1 MNETAQQNLSTT
13 NTNIYDTQIL
23 VDNNNHTVDTN
34 DTIDKIVPQP
44 QQNAQSKKPI
54 LQVKNLRKYF
64 VLKTSLLGKPL
75 TRLKAVDDVSF
86 FLNQG
91 ETLGIVGESGCG
103 KTTMGR
109 SILRVHPIDGG
120 TIEFDG
126 QDLAKLS
133 KSEMRKLRTKLQ
145 IIFQDPY
152 SSLPPRMSVGEIIS
166 EAVKVHKIVP
176 RNKVKE
182 HVLDIMAKCGLQQH
196 YYNRYPHEFSG
207 GQRQRI
213 CIARTLAVQPKL
225 VVCDEPVSALDVSI
239 QAQIINLLQDLKR
252 EFGLSY
258 VFISHDLS
266 VISHISDRI
275 CVMYLGSVMELGTR
289 ENIFE
294 HTAHPYTKIL
304 LSAVPI
310 ADPRLT
316 KERIIPKGD
325 IPSPVNPPKGCKFCT
340 RCPHAKSICV
350 DSRPV
355 LREITP
361 NHFSACHFAEVIT
374 NDTKNSKQIESS
386 TTANNTQP
394 I

>member
-1 MNETAQQNLSTT
+1 MSKTLLEVKDLKKYFTVKT
-13 NTNIYDTQIL
+13 NFIG
-23 VDNNNHTVDTN
+23 
-34 DTIDKIVPQP
+34 
-44 QQNAQSKKPI
+44 KPI
-54 LQVKNLRKYF
+54 LE
-64 VLKTSLLGKPL
+64 
-75 TRLKAVDDVSF
+75 LKAVDNVSF
-86 FLNQG
+86 SLNEG

-109 SILRVHPIDGG
+109 SILKLHPNNGG
-120 TIEFDG
+120 SVIFDG
-126 QDLAKLS
+126 QDIDKLS
-133 KSEMRKLRTKLQ
+133 KSEMQKLRTKMQ

-152 SSLPPRMSVGEIIS
+152 SSLPPRMSVGNIIA

-176 RNKVKE
+176 PDQVKN
-182 HVLDIMAKCGLQQH
+182 HVLDIMTKCGLQSH

-213 CIARTLAVQPKL
+213 CIARALAVRPKL

-252 EFGLSY
+252 EFALSY

-289 ENIFE
+289 DSIFE
-294 HTAHPYTKIL
+294 RTTHPYTKVL

-310 ADPRLT
+310 ADPRLS
-316 KERIIPKGD
+316 KERIIPVGD

-350 DSRPV
+350 DSRPM
-355 LREITP
+355 LREINP
-361 NHFSACHFAEVIT
+361 EHFAACHFAEEIGKAKV
-374 NDTKNSKQIESS
+374 QF
-386 TTANNTQP
+386 
-394 I
+394 